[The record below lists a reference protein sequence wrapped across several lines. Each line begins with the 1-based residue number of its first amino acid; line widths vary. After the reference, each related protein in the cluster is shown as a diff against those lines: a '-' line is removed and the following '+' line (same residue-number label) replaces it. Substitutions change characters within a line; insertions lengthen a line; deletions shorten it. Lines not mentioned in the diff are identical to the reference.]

1 MNRYLKMSLAVISL
15 MVCIYAD
22 VTISSIL
29 IEIPGIAF
37 VGSLVAFVAGFLTIY
52 GIITTLMPEN
62 YKPMNKWL
70 TTGVW
75 GVNVICV
82 LVTAIIAWTSK
93 SYTSAVVMTLFA
105 LIGGYTL
112 YKLIKNFE
120 VDKRDFDML
129 ADNFAKSREQLL
141 QAKDTNDNLQNELGS
156 CRIQLTNK
164 SDKIAEQSKEL
175 AQLRTDYDTCQAKI
189 KQLESSNAELT
200 DNALSWKKLFE
211 DKSEEFNGVQKLLR
225 IEQDNAKKLERE
237 LGDSDEALRSA
248 NQELAEL
255 KPKYEAMLVAEQK
268 RASKNAARRAKSKTV
283 KSE

>member
-156 CRIQLTNK
+156 CQIQLANK

-175 AQLRTDYDTCQAKI
+175 AQLRTDYDTCQARI
-189 KQLESSNAELT
+189 KQLESDATALS
-200 DNALSWKKLFE
+200 DNAQSWKKLFE

-248 NQELAEL
+248 NQELSEL